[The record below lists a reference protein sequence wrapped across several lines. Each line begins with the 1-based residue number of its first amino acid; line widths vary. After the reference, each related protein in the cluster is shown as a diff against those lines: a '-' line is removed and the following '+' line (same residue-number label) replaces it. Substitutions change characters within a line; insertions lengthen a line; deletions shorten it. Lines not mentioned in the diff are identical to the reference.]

1 MFRSPWEWEQLNHE
15 HIDDL
20 LMETTPRLSA
30 PASLASR
37 ALTNLRHGL
46 GRAFI
51 GVGERLADRD
61 PTPTLPPG
69 GVTTAFNVHL

>member
-20 LMETTPRLSA
+20 LMETTPRLA
-30 PASLASR
+30 TPASLGSR
-37 ALTNLRHGL
+37 TLIALRHAL

-51 GVGERLADRD
+51 TVGERLADRD
-61 PTPTLPPG
+61 ATSALPPG
-69 GVTTAFNVHL
+69 GVTTAFNPHS